1 MKRLASLLIVAFVL
15 ATGSASAQQH
25 GQPRGTP
32 HPVPRGSV
40 AHPMSSVH
48 PVASASAAHHE
59 EGEEHA
65 EEHHELG
72 PINWFDFTNSKQPP
86 WGTYAINLALLLAI
100 YWYFGKDAIKTSL
113 KTRRER
119 IKQEIDDA
127 QKMLKEAESR
137 AKKYQKKLEE
147 LDADVETATRSLVE
161 AGGGERDRII
171 REAKEKA
178 ARMERDALFLVEQE
192 LKQMRNDIVRETLD
206 ATVAASEELLKK
218 SIGPSDHE
226 RLAEEYLQQLA
237 SMKQLDVV
245 KTQGAS

>member
-1 MKRLASLLIVAFVL
+1 MKRLALIAAFLL

-25 GQPRGTP
+25 GQPRGAP

-40 AHPMSSVH
+40 AHPIASAH
-48 PVASASAAHHE
+48 PVASASASAGHE

-113 KTRRER
+113 KSRRER
-119 IKQEIDDA
+119 IKHEIDDA

-161 AGGGERDRII
+161 AGGAERDRIV

-178 ARMERDALFLVEQE
+178 ARMERDAQFLVEQE

-206 ATVAASEELLKK
+206 ATVVAAEEMLKK

-226 RLAEEYLQQLA
+226 RLADEYLEQLS

-245 KTQGAS
+245 REGAS